1 MGQANINQ
9 RPDQF
14 AITEAYKQVKLNA
27 RQRAV
32 NDAMELAKLRAGA
45 TIREGSSAD
54 DLIKDAKKIEA
65 YLMEG
70 IEAPSAVSSI
80 VRATVGPQ

>member
-32 NDAMELAKLRAGA
+32 NDAMELAKLRAGGM
-45 TIREGSSAD
+45 TGTSTSSD
-54 DLIKDAKKIEA
+54 DLIQDAKKIEA